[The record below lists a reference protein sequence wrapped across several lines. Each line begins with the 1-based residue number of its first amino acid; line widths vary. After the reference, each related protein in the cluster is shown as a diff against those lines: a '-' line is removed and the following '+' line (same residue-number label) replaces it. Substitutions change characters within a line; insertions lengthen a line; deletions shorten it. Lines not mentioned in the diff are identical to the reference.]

1 MQKLL
6 GALTAATLFIA
17 AYGDAVAFP
26 VAVLKASPGGDIVPV
41 AQGCGPGGWRGPWGH
56 CRYTPFSGRSPEAV
70 MLQATTVARLALGVA
85 RGVTAATRRSTE
97 GIRTDRGIRPHGH
110 EDRPYLGGWARA
122 CAVCAA
128 IEYVMAVED
137 AQDVSVARAYL
148 ENLLASP
155 LLSP

>member
-1 MQKLL
+1 MVTQSLFLL
-6 GALTAATLFIA
+6 PSSKPLRVATLYPWRKDA
-17 AYGDAVAFP
+17 AQA
-26 VAVLKASPGGDIVPV
+26 GG
-41 AQGCGPGGWRGPWGH
+41 AGPGGIVATH
-56 CRYTPFSGRSPEAV
+56 RSQAECPEAV

>member
-1 MQKLL
+1 MITQSLFLL
-6 GALTAATLFIA
+6 RSSTPLRVATSSLWRK
-17 AYGDAVAFP
+17 DAVLA
-26 VAVLKASPGGDIVPV
+26 GG
-41 AQGCGPGGWRGPWGH
+41 AGPGGIVATH
-56 CRYTPFSGRSPEAV
+56 RSQAECPEAV
-70 MLQATTVARLALGVA
+70 MLQATTVARPALGVA

-110 EDRPYLGGWARA
+110 EDRPCLGGWARA

-128 IEYVMAVED
+128 IEYVMAFED
-137 AQDVSVARAYL
+137 AQ